1 MQDTESPFS
10 RLSVFIFRS
19 QQRNSRSVWELNTAY
34 ESKKMLYWTVL
45 FPIMNKALLYF
56 GSLVVCGGLLGLM
69 GLSSV
74 VSGDMSLVTILLSIS
89 GIGLLFSAVYEITIS
104 SNSSDRIP
112 DDRILW
118 STVVLTLIAV
128 GAGIWSVVV

>member
-1 MQDTESPFS
+1 
-10 RLSVFIFRS
+10 
-19 QQRNSRSVWELNTAY
+19 
-34 ESKKMLYWTVL
+34 
-45 FPIMNKALLYF
+45 MNKALLYF
-56 GSLVVCGGLLGLM
+56 GSLVVCGGILGLM

-104 SNSSDRIP
+104 SNSSHRIP

-128 GAGIWSVVV
+128 GTGIWSVVV